1 MKMIRTL
8 GFATAVV
15 SLASWLDASGTRQR
29 ELRRERERLDRTR
42 WEGEGG
48 ATPRGPQLGETGTLA
63 TEAPRSGRSPAAPPR

>member
-15 SLASWLDASGTRQR
+15 SLASWLDARGTRQR

-63 TEAPRSGRSPAAPPR
+63 TEAPRTERSPAAPPR